1 VAFMGKIV
9 QRQKSVEALKL
20 LNNAVVTSRLY
31 PPEAPQV
38 GTAVERG
45 YKGLKVFLREQGALR
60 FHFKNNW
67 PWIGEDLL
75 DQETLDSFPNL
86 VIFRQLRQLGL
97 PQLVLGAEM
106 DRFAFGQILSVFNT
120 SLEKVKKA
128 GGGLA
133 YITGLGLSDFFP
145 EEGDGAERTA
155 PSEETAAGK
164 KRKLVKVRPEL
175 LSCLYGRDR
184 RPTIEEE
191 LQRELAS
198 PEAAV
203 DLLAA
208 AIGQI
213 LQEILKKGV
222 NAASPLFPEML
233 RGAEARLS
241 EGEQRPVLLSLAQVL
256 VDNLR
261 EPALSVLLSQEYPH
275 GLGKSLYDALVGV
288 LSNDSLG
295 KILILFREQ
304 IARERTVGGD
314 ASPRMVYLGSA
325 FKRLMDTAK
334 GKQFL
339 SNERARAIIHEGE
352 ALRRKRRIDTG
363 VGGLLQRRHD
373 LLRSDELLQALPEV
387 VVEKLATEKHGEAE
401 ILVAC
406 FTAFLRES
414 VAGEAAYAVAVRLG
428 EQLIAAD
435 HRQLIDGYL
444 PSLFEVLKRAALAN
458 EASEKV
464 IRFLQQLMLVSWDAG
479 ENDRGDAIL
488 ALFHALRSG
497 QKGRSA
503 SLSALVGT
511 IQDKGIQ
518 RAKLPGLL
526 AECLSSPLD
535 DAVGRRLAQ
544 QGPVAQRFLVEALI
558 NTEDMD
564 DRLRIIDLLTDY
576 STFLGPIILE
586 RLPEHMPWY
595 GKRNLLKLLAEAGR
609 EEDAEHVLPYLRH
622 DDYRVQHQAFVCL
635 FKIGGKNRKKLFLS
649 ALEDSSELITIQL
662 IGAIGSFCDQEA
674 ATQLSELLLD
684 SQHFSEKYRVDI
696 VLQLLDTLGRSGTA
710 AAQKGVAAF
719 LQSRGEKSVRKLPEQ
734 VWGSAEKALQH
745 LENDLQEQRKKHL
758 QAGQLRKS
766 AMQQAARLQSVGK
779 EQRVATGLPQEQAVR
794 SLLAQGN
801 LEGAKLLLLQ
811 LVEKS
816 ARGQNFAQADNLREW
831 LIEIAPNAFQEI
843 IKAAEIIDR
852 EKVSVIDRGHV
863 EIWSQLYEC
872 LSVEEFAA
880 LYHGQKNRQY
890 DDGEVIVERGAAQAA
905 LFFINRGKVKLYFD
919 KQGEEVLIKTMG
931 PGEVFGVDTFFNASL
946 WTISVASIGTS
957 DVSSLKPA
965 TMREWSEQY
974 PGLES
979 KLHDFCAKFE
989 TIDEYIKKGHKDRRG
1004 QERYR
1009 ISGRVATTL
1018 TDERGQSLGINA
1030 MVELADLS
1038 LGGISYQ
1045 VRISKKENA
1054 RLLLGRKVQIRM
1066 PIGEKPGEF
1075 ELLVGDIL
1083 GVHSVYAVESDCA
1096 VHVRFDTP
1104 LDGSKLEDLLKAAG
1118 KKGWAA

>member
-1 VAFMGKIV
+1 MGKIV

-38 GTAVERG
+38 GAAVERG

-60 FHFKNNW
+60 FHSKNNW
-67 PWIGEDLL
+67 PWIGEEPL

-86 VIFRQLRQLGL
+86 IIYRQLRQLGL
-97 PQLVLGAEM
+97 TQLLLGSEM

-145 EEGDGAERTA
+145 EEQDAVERTL
-155 PSEETAAGK
+155 PSDQTAAAT

-175 LSCLYGRDR
+175 LACLYGRDR
-184 RPTIEEE
+184 RPLVEEE
-191 LQRELAS
+191 LKRELAS

-213 LQEILKKGV
+213 LQDILKKGV
-222 NAASPLFPEML
+222 NAASPIFPEMI
-233 RGAEARLS
+233 RGAETRLS
-241 EGEQRPVLLSLAQVL
+241 ESEQRPILLSLAQVL

-261 EPALSVLLSQEYPH
+261 EPALSVLLSQQYPP

-288 LSNDSLG
+288 LNSDSLS

-304 IARERTVGGD
+304 IARERMVGGD
-314 ASPRMVYLGSA
+314 ASPQMAYLGA
-325 FKRLMDTAK
+325 ACKRLMDTAK

-339 SNERARAIIHEGE
+339 SNERARTIIHEGE
-352 ALRRKRRIDTG
+352 AIRRQRRIDTG
-363 VGGLLQRRHD
+363 VSGLLQRRHE
-373 LLRSDELLQALPEV
+373 LLKSDELLQALPEV
-387 VVEKLATEKHGEAE
+387 VVEKLANQRQDEAE
-401 ILVAC
+401 KLVAC
-406 FTAFLRES
+406 FTAYLRES
-414 VAGEAAYAVAVRLG
+414 VAGEVAYAVAVRLG
-428 EQLIAAD
+428 EQLLADD

-444 PSLFEVLKRAALAN
+444 PALFEVLNRAALAN
-458 EASEKV
+458 EGSEKV
-464 IRFLQQLMLVSWDAG
+464 VRFLHQLMQASWEVG
-479 ENDRGDAIL
+479 ENSRGDAIL
-488 ALFHALRSG
+488 TLFHAVRSG

-503 SLSALVGT
+503 SLSAMVGT

-518 RAKLPGLL
+518 RAKLPALL

-576 STFLGPIILE
+576 ATFLAPIIIE

-609 EEDAEHVLPYLRH
+609 EEDAEFVLPYLRH
-622 DDYRVQHQAFVCL
+622 DDFRVQHQAFVCL
-635 FKIGGKNRKKLFLS
+635 FKIGGKNRKRLFLS
-649 ALEDSSELITIQL
+649 ALEDSSELIKLQL

-674 ATQLSELLLD
+674 AAQLCELLLD
-684 SQHFSEKYRVDI
+684 SEQFSEKYRVEI
-696 VLQLLDTLGRSGTA
+696 VQQLLETLGRSGTTV
-710 AAQKGVAAF
+710 AQKGVAAF
-719 LQSRGEKSVRKLPEQ
+719 LQSRGQKSVRKLSEQ
-734 VWGSAEKALQH
+734 VWGGAEKALQH
-745 LENDLQEQRKKHL
+745 LESDLQEQRRKHL

-766 AMQQAARLQSVGK
+766 ALKQAAKLQNVSK
-779 EQRVATGLPQEQAVR
+779 EQRVLTGLPQEQTVR
-794 SLLAQGN
+794 SLLAQGD
-801 LEGAKLLLLQ
+801 LEGAKRLLLQ

-816 ARGQNFAQADNLREW
+816 ARTHNFAQADNLRDW
-831 LIEIAPNAFQEI
+831 LIEISPNAFKEI
-843 IKAAEIIDR
+843 IEAAEIIDR
-852 EKVSVIDRGHV
+852 EKVSVIDKGHL
-863 EIWSQLYEC
+863 EIWSQLYEF
-872 LSVEEFAA
+872 LSVEEFAT
-880 LYHGQKNRQY
+880 LYHGQKHRTY
-890 DDGEVIVERGAAQAA
+890 GDGEAIVEQGAVQTS

-919 KQGEEVLIKTMG
+919 KKGEEVLVKTMG
-931 PGEVFGVDTFFNASL
+931 PGEIFGADTFFNASL

-957 DVSSLKPA
+957 EISSLKLGKL
-965 TMREWSEQY
+965 REWSEQY

-989 TIDEYIKKGHKDRRG
+989 RIDEYIKKGNTDRRA
-1004 QERYR
+1004 QDRFR
-1009 ISGRVATTL
+1009 VSGRVATTL
-1018 TDERGQSLGINA
+1018 LDERGQSLGINT

-1066 PIGEKPGEF
+1066 PIGESPGEF
-1075 ELLVGDIL
+1075 ELVVGDIL
-1083 GVHSVYAVESDCA
+1083 AVRSIYAVESDYS
-1096 VHVRFDTP
+1096 VHVKLDTP
-1104 LDGSKLEDLLKAAG
+1104 LDGSKLGEMLKAAG
-1118 KKGWAA
+1118 NKGWAA

>member
-1 VAFMGKIV
+1 MAFMGKIV
-9 QRQKSVEALKL
+9 QRQKGVEALKL

-60 FHFKNNW
+60 FHFKNNL
-67 PWIGEDLL
+67 PWIGEELL

-86 VIFRQLRQLGL
+86 IIFRQLRQLGL

-145 EEGDGAERTA
+145 EEQEGVARTA
-155 PSEETAAGK
+155 PSEETVAGK

-191 LQRELAS
+191 LQKELAS
-198 PEAAV
+198 ADAAV

-233 RGAEARLS
+233 RGVEARLS
-241 EGEQRPVLLSLAQVL
+241 EKEQRPVLLSLAQVL

-275 GLGKSLYDALVGV
+275 GLGKNLYDALLGV

-304 IARERTVGGD
+304 IAREREVGGD
-314 ASPRMVYLGSA
+314 ASPRMAYLGAA
-325 FKRLMDTAK
+325 FKRLMGTTK

-339 SNERARAIIHEGE
+339 SNERAKAIIHEGE

-373 LLRSDELLQALPEV
+373 LLKSDELLQALPGV
-387 VVEKLATEKHGEAE
+387 VVEKLATEKHDEAE

-406 FTAFLRES
+406 LTAFLRES
-414 VAGEAAYAVAVRLG
+414 VAGETAYTVAVRLG

-464 IRFLQQLMLVSWDAG
+464 IRFLQQLMQVSWDAG
-479 ENDRGDAIL
+479 ENNRGDAIL

-497 QKGRSA
+497 KKGRSA

-535 DAVGRRLAQ
+535 DAVGRRLVQ

-564 DRLRIIDLLTDY
+564 DRLRIIDLLTDH

-595 GKRNLLKLLAEAGR
+595 GKRNLLKLLAEAGG

-696 VLQLLDTLGRSGTA
+696 VLQLLDTLGRSATA
-710 AAQKGVAAF
+710 AAQKGVSAF

-734 VWGSAEKALQH
+734 VWVSAEKALQH
-745 LENDLQEQRKKHL
+745 LESDLQEQRKKHL

-779 EQRVATGLPQEQAVR
+779 DQRVATGLPQEQAVK

-801 LEGAKLLLLQ
+801 LEGAKQLLLQ

-816 ARGQNFAQADNLREW
+816 ARGKNFAQADNLREW

-852 EKVSVIDRGHV
+852 EKVSVIDKGHV

-880 LYHGQKNRQY
+880 LYHVQKHRQY

-919 KQGEEVLIKTMG
+919 KQGEEVLVKTMG
-931 PGEVFGVDTFFNASL
+931 PGEVFGADTFFNASL
-946 WTISVASIGTS
+946 WTISVASIGNS
-957 DVSSLKPA
+957 DISSLKPA
-965 TMREWSEQY
+965 KMREWSEQY

-979 KLHDFCAKFE
+979 KLHDFCVKFE
-989 TIDEYIKKGHKDRRG
+989 TIDDSIRKGHKDRRD

-1018 TDERGQSLGINA
+1018 IDERGQSLGINA
-1030 MVELADLS
+1030 MADLADLS

-1083 GVHSVYAVESDCA
+1083 GVHSVYAVESDYA